1 MYASQYLNVL
11 REKQLNLE
19 ALFVNDY
26 FMANKVLNS
35 MQFDSG
41 ATSTNAQGMLSYTVI
56 RNIEN
61 PNAAS
66 ARNFGQD
73 YQIVNA
79 NPEPETFYLKVLG
92 GKYSIDWSLEEAV
105 RMKNIENEARV
116 KMDAAVK
123 EFARQLIKGTGQN
136 NEFIG
141 IEKYCN
147 DNNSIA
153 DVVLDISQ
161 GITQEVAQTFFAG
174 FQTACGYLNVDP
186 NVIYASRFMASQLK
200 SMQAIMNVYTQPVKI
215 ENLEYSTY
223 ADVPI
228 VPFDNNIGLRFTAT
242 DEEGLEPG
250 AIYEN
255 IYILRIDK
263 NDGVFCASPL
273 GEQNF
278 VRVVKPVETGSPI
291 ATGYVDFMTCLV
303 PKNRKALIKVRVK
316 VKEADTVGD
325 SS

>member
-11 REKQLNLE
+11 KEKQLNLE

-26 FMANKVLNS
+26 FLANKVLNS

-56 RNIEN
+56 RNKES

-66 ARNFGQD
+66 ARNFGED
-73 YQIVNA
+73 YQVVNA
-79 NPEPETFYLKVLG
+79 DPEPETFYLKVLG

-141 IEKYCN
+141 IEKYCDEN
-147 DNNSIA
+147 ELYT
-153 DVVLDISQ
+153 DVILDISQ
-161 GITQEVAQTFFAG
+161 GVTQEVAQKFFAG
-174 FQTACGYLNVDP
+174 LQTACGYLNVDP
-186 NVIYASRFMASQLK
+186 NAIYASRFMASQLK
-200 SMQAIMNVYTQPVKI
+200 SMQAIMNVYTQPIKI
-215 ENLEYSTY
+215 GSLDYSTY
-223 ADVPI
+223 ADIPI
-228 VPFDNNIGLRFTAT
+228 IPFDNNIGFRFTAT
-242 DEEGLEPG
+242 LQDEELETG
-250 AIYEN
+250 AEYED

-291 ATGYVDFMTCLV
+291 ATGYVDFMTCFV
-303 PKNRKALIKVRVK
+303 PKNRNALIKVRVK
-316 VKEADTVGD
+316 VKEADTV
-325 SS
+325 